1 MANEL
6 SKKEVS
12 GVISPQT
19 GTVEDTYEI
28 PDKPGYDEMI
38 CKLQPSDPAHADL
51 FNTILGRII
60 SNVAFLK
67 RNSVSH
73 EELGI
78 PEGVSPSVEN
88 QVPAIP
94 ESPVKRE
101 NLADGDNMGTI
112 LAKVRKWLGDL
123 KSVAF
128 SGSYKDL
135 SDKPSI
141 PTVPGAIKNPHPLSV
156 NGKSYDG
163 EVAVEV
169 GTIGIAYG
177 GTGATTAAAARTAL
191 GLGAASTQG
200 IANNLTTT
208 AAGYALD
215 ARQGKVLQDEVNQ
228 INSNLDNKI
237 QWKLA
242 GKIQGKTELSLPSH
256 FVELSII
263 CCLSDSAGFCFHI
276 PYQCLT
282 DTYKRFIDGGHQTNG
297 GNEIYSYRCD
307 INVKK
312 TKVQLYDVVRNY
324 ASSTWSNLTS
334 NTTLECYYR

>member
-228 INSNLDNKI
+228 INSNLPNIVIVEGDTPSSVTGTVIINI
-237 QWKLA
+237 SYP
-242 GKIQGKTELSLPSH
+242 QGFNSSAQMIGARIGNYVYLPYAANSCVNIMLSKES
-256 FVELSII
+256 
-263 CCLSDSAGFCFHI
+263 
-276 PYQCLT
+276 
-282 DTYKRFIDGGHQTNG
+282 
-297 GNEIYSYRCD
+297 
-307 INVKK
+307 INVAFLPK
-312 TKVQLYDVVRNY
+312 TPEYLLNQVIYI
-324 ASSTWSNLTS
+324 
-334 NTTLECYYR
+334 TLFQFK